1 MGFFDIFKNGEFQD
15 DGPFVYGCG
24 VIWLIFSLFLLIFG
38 GWLGVAIMVLN
49 LLAVVSAIYES
60 RSDQESYITSED
72 VKSLSG
78 KLSSSEIEVLY
89 LFLGINFNEPK
100 THGEV
105 AKILGVSREQVIKI
119 RLNAFKKLERIDL
132 KGKDISE
139 ALKILN
145 FKSDLLESVKKS
157 EETQKEETNKDRE
170 LKFLESKKKF
180 KEKKDLQ
187 SKTKNDLSFTDEL
200 DKLAKLREKNL
211 LTEEEYRKAKRKIF
225 KSFEN

>member
-1 MGFFDIFKNGEFQD
+1 MGLNIF
-15 DGPFVYGCG
+15 
-24 VIWLIFSLFLLIFG
+24 
-38 GWLGVAIMVLN
+38 
-49 LLAVVSAIYES
+49 AVVSSINQS
-60 RSDQESYITSED
+60 RSNKESYITNED

-89 LFLGINFNEPK
+89 LFLGINFKEPK

-105 AKILGVSREQVIKI
+105 AKILGVSREQVINI
-119 RLNAFKKLERIDL
+119 RLNAFKKLERVDL

-157 EETQKEETNKDRE
+157 EKGQKEASNNDME
-170 LKFLESKKKF
+170 LKFLESKNIF

-187 SKTKNDLSFTDEL
+187 SKTKNDFSFTDQL
-200 DKLAKLREKNL
+200 GKLAELREKNL

-225 KSFEN
+225 KSFENWKLILDN